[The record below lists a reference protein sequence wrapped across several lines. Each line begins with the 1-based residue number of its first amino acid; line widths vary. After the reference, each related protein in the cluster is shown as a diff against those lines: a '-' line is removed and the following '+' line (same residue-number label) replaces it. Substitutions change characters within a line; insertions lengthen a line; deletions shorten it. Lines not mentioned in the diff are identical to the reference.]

1 MAYCNQLR
9 RMLFAAVFFA
19 EVFRATKAEREPQAE
34 DGVIENRKP
43 FGKKLM
49 WISCMGFAVITLYYG
64 PLIYRS
70 AQAYE
75 GRLSWY
81 IDEAKHKRS
90 VELVH
95 DNIYSDGIQGLFDD
109 LGEKL
114 ELPEELYLSHK
125 LRPGKIRK

>member
-1 MAYCNQLR
+1 
-9 RMLFAAVFFA
+9 MLFAAVFFA
-19 EVFRATKAEREPQAE
+19 AVFRATKAEREPQAE
-34 DGVIENRKP
+34 DDVIENRKP

-49 WISCMGFAVITLYYG
+49 WISFMGFAVITLYYG

-90 VELVH
+90 VTELLFLSGLWAKYLEQAVYFIKSC
-95 DNIYSDGIQGLFDD
+95 DTLDVYQEWRLQNMGIWI
-109 LGEKL
+109 KK
-114 ELPEELYLSHK
+114 H
-125 LRPGKIRK
+125 

>member
-19 EVFRATKAEREPQAE
+19 AVFRATKAEREPQAE
-34 DGVIENRKP
+34 DDVIENRKP

-49 WISCMGFAVITLYYG
+49 WISFMGFAVITLYYG

-81 IDEAKHKRS
+81 IDEAAQNCS
-90 VELVH
+90 FC
-95 DNIYSDGIQGLFDD
+95 QGC
-109 LGEKL
+109 E
-114 ELPEELYLSHK
+114 P
-125 LRPGKIRK
+125 

>member
-49 WISCMGFAVITLYYG
+49 WISFMGFAVITLYYG

-70 AQAYE
+70 AHP
-75 GRLSWY
+75 GILMKRN
-81 IDEAKHKRS
+81 IKEA
-90 VELVH
+90 
-95 DNIYSDGIQGLFDD
+95 
-109 LGEKL
+109 
-114 ELPEELYLSHK
+114 
-125 LRPGKIRK
+125 